1 MSMETQRTG
10 WGSRSPRGRGEWFSA
25 AETPREL
32 DPRSWACPA
41 SGVDANRPCCGRC
54 RVHAG
59 HTAGDRHAGRSQCRG
74 RRRRAQPGTARG
86 PGSWG
91 GLRGRAAGLCVQIVG
106 SSPGAVRSGQ
116 GAEEQK
122 AWWSRPS
129 QPRGQ
134 TCLSAPL
141 GGSPQLVGML
151 LRRRPRWAGRAS
163 RSGPPI
169 PDMATT
175 VLLLA
180 ETGGQ
185 VAPE

>member
-1 MSMETQRTG
+1 MSREAQAG
-10 WGSRSPRGRGEWFSA
+10 A
-25 AETPREL
+25 AGNGQGPREL
-32 DPRSWACPA
+32 
-41 SGVDANRPCCGRC
+41 
-54 RVHAG
+54 
-59 HTAGDRHAGRSQCRG
+59 
-74 RRRRAQPGTARG
+74 
-86 PGSWG
+86 G

-151 LRRRPRWAGRAS
+151 LRRRLQWAGRAS